1 MMSSPQGVQAGLFA
15 PRKDVVEESPGRRR
29 EVEGEQEN
37 GRPEKRVR
45 SSLEQT
51 QEGGAAGRRALR
63 TAQLAMLSD
72 IENALRAPY
81 DWAAFQL
88 VGNIQ

>member
-51 QEGGAAGRRALR
+51 QEGGAAGRRVFELELPEADTNAIAAVGSALDQPH
-63 TAQLAMLSD
+63 T
-72 IENALRAPY
+72 
-81 DWAAFQL
+81 
-88 VGNIQ
+88 